1 MRIVLSKR
9 ALGFAIAVVAL
20 PTLARSEELPT
31 RKAGLWELKM
41 EMAGA
46 TLPAM
51 TMQQCTDETTDKAM
65 TTSFGPMQ
73 KDSCTRNDIQKTA
86 NGYTVDSECAVGGIA
101 LSSHAEI
108 SGDFNSAYTVKVTSH
123 HTGGPAAAPR
133 DNNMTLQAKWVG
145 ACTGDQKPGDMI
157 MPGGMK
163 VNVRDLQAM
172 KGMMMKKN

>member
-1 MRIVLSKR
+1 MRNVLSAR
-9 ALGFAIAVVAL
+9 ALAVAMMSAAVPAL
-20 PTLARSEELPT
+20 AHGEELPT

-41 EMAGA
+41 EMAGGM
-46 TLPAM
+46 LPAM

-73 KDSCTRNDIQKTA
+73 KDSCSRNDVQKTST
-86 NGYTVDSECAVGGIA
+86 GFTVDSECSAGGMA

-123 HTGGPAAAPR
+123 HTGGPAAMPR
-133 DNNMTLQAKWVG
+133 DNNMTVQARWLG
-145 ACTGDQKPGDMI
+145 ACMSDQKPGDMI

-163 VNVRDLQAM
+163 MNIRDLQAM
-172 KGMMMKKN
+172 KNMMKKN